1 MGSSFKIS
9 KKCFKIC
16 KIFIWGHFA
25 IARIEDYVYL
35 WSRK

>member
-1 MGSSFKIS
+1 MGSSFKICKIS
-9 KKCFKIC
+9 FKIC

-35 WSRK
+35 WSGK